1 MNWRPKIRLFNTP
14 DIQAINKKL
23 LQYQKLREQQEEIRI
38 REAIQEAERH
48 KIDVWWEE
56 EQKKIIPWTI
66 EQRKFY
72 TKFTFRPDE
81 KTNERTVRSMTNTW
95 KKLENR

>member
-1 MNWRPKIRLFNTP
+1 MFNSK
-14 DIQAINKKL
+14 QAQEINKKL
-23 LQYQKLREQQEEIRI
+23 LLYRKLREQEEEIRI

-56 EQKKIIPWTI
+56 EQKKIIPWTT

-72 TKFTFRPDE
+72 TKFTFTPDE
-81 KTNERTVRSMTNTW
+81 KTNERTIRSKTNVW